1 VWLLLLLPATAAAQK
16 DAFIDAFVAMHS
28 ALRGTYGD
36 EGPQVRSEFSRLSA
50 ALTAWDRAAADAET
64 ELKRRAATPG
74 EFALHYVEHQQ
85 FDAAVRAMQAAIAE
99 EPARASLY
107 LFQGQLLEATG
118 RAADAIAAFEKA
130 RLLEPGDPL
139 AAYFVATRST
149 GDMAP
154 LVTTLLAAV
163 DRSRTLTRPFADLPL
178 IRDLSAKTP
187 QFAPAAY
194 VEAFTAFSARR
205 FRDALDQ
212 LRASIARDPLIT
224 DPAARSK
231 TLLAGVAALRA
242 KNGPEAVALL
252 ENAVTAS
259 PESSESRR
267 VLGIVYRAMGR
278 LPESIAQF
286 ERAVRLRPD
295 DERVRVAL
303 GTTLSEMFAEL
314 EQESDAFGGG

>member
-1 VWLLLLLPATAAAQK
+1 MSRTGGKSTRARATAAVWLLVLLLPAPAAAQK
-16 DAFIDAFVAMHS
+16 DVFVDAFISLHS
-28 ALRGTYGD
+28 ALPGTYGD
-36 EGPQVRSEFSRLSA
+36 EGPHITAELSRLTA
-50 ALTAWDRAAADAET
+50 ALAAWDRAAADAET
-64 ELKRRAATPG
+64 ELKKRAATPG

-259 PESSESRR
+259 PESSESR
-267 VLGIVYRAMGR
+267 
-278 LPESIAQF
+278 
-286 ERAVRLRPD
+286 
-295 DERVRVAL
+295 
-303 GTTLSEMFAEL
+303 
-314 EQESDAFGGG
+314 